1 MLSHGEQIPLHH
13 DIILNCAKHVNKKNI
28 VLQEGNWT
36 IFPWRLE
43 IRMCG
48 KQGMDA
54 LLESDKMMKE
64 ITISIYILHL

>member
-1 MLSHGEQIPLHH
+1 
-13 DIILNCAKHVNKKNI
+13 
-28 VLQEGNWT
+28 
-36 IFPWRLE
+36 
-43 IRMCG
+43 MCG